1 MTRNVLYATLEKKG
15 IPIKFDEARKVH
27 VVDKEPDDAQKS
39 FNIIVGNQKSNL
51 DRNSILEQLKLKN
64 ILVTSC
70 KVPHTKKKEEEVKE
84 IEEEVETNIKEAIIL
99 DEETE
104 LKK

>member
-15 IPIKFDEARKVH
+15 IPIKFDEARKIQH
-27 VVDKEPDDAQKS
+27 VETDEEDAKS

-51 DRNSILEQLKLKN
+51 DRNSILEQLKEKN

-70 KVPHTKKKEEEVKE
+70 KVPDKK
-84 IEEEVETNIKEAIIL
+84 
-99 DEETE
+99 
-104 LKK
+104 